1 MFLLLGIILSLLVG
15 CKRIEQPEILAEV
28 TQSENKQTPS
38 ASSSSYDKDSKME
51 QVHDLKAE
59 EQFVQQFLEAY
70 TNYSSINE
78 QKKAIQPY
86 LTKEMKKKLA
96 VTQLIPP
103 DLEHVSSRG
112 EQISIWYSEKEEWLG
127 LVKVKINEQISS
139 INVFVIGIEEQERG
153 YLVNQFQSPTQD

>member
-1 MFLLLGIILSLLVG
+1 MKNRILSMFLLLGIILSLLVG

-78 QKKAIQPY
+78 QKK
-86 LTKEMKKKLA
+86 
-96 VTQLIPP
+96 
-103 DLEHVSSRG
+103 RF
-112 EQISIWYSEKEEWLG
+112 
-127 LVKVKINEQISS
+127 N
-139 INVFVIGIEEQERG
+139 
-153 YLVNQFQSPTQD
+153 PT